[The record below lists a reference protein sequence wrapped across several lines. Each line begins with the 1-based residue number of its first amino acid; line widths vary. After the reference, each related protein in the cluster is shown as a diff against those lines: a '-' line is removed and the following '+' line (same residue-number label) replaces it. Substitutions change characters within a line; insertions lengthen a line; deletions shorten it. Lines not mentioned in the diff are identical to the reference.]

1 MSEPELTPEQ
11 DERVRRLLAE
21 ARHDQAVPD
30 DVAARLDRV
39 LAELAAERTDAPA
52 PAPAPVVDLA
62 ARRRRRNAGA
72 LLVAAA
78 AVIVG
83 GFTVGQVIDVGGG
96 SSDTAGSAADS
107 PAERASESAP
117 SDSSAGGADAAPGTG
132 QPLRLSAADLA
143 TDVETQLPPEVR
155 TEVGQGAENA
165 PGPGALAAPEA
176 AQATSCATAAPSA
189 YGAGEFFPAYL
200 DGVPAVLA
208 LRPPSGTTQRADVL
222 ACGTG
227 DALASVDLPAPR

>member
-21 ARHDQAVPD
+21 ARHDEPVPG

-39 LAELAAERTDAPA
+39 LAELAAERAPA
-52 PAPAPVVDLA
+52 AGTAPVVDLA

-117 SDSSAGGADAAPGTG
+117 TDAGGSAADAAPTIG

-143 TDVETQLPPEVR
+143 ADVGNQLPPEVR
-155 TEVGQGAENA
+155 KDVADGAEVA
-165 PGPGALAAPEA
+165 PGPGALAAPDP

-189 YGAGEFFPAYL
+189 YGDGEFFPAYL

-227 DALASVDLPAPR
+227 DALASVELPAPR